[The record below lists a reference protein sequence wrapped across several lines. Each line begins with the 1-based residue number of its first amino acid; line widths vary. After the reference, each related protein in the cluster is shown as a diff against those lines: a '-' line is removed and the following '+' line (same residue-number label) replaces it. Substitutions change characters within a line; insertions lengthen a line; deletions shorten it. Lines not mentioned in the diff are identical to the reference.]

1 MTMRLFREL
10 PSFRRTIPNMSVGKL
25 VIEFAFTRNY
35 MANGNGWRTLTF
47 GVFRVKRLAKPGEYW
62 FRSDHISGF
71 RRQYSIWL
79 PFYRET

>member
-1 MTMRLFREL
+1 MRLFREL

-25 VIEFAFTRNY
+25 VIEFSWHRGY
-35 MANGNGWRTLTF
+35 GDSGWRTLTF
-47 GVFRVKRLAKPGEYW
+47 GVFRVNRLANPGEYY
-62 FRSDHISGF
+62 FRGDHISGF

>member
-1 MTMRLFREL
+1 MRLFREL

-35 MANGNGWRTLTF
+35 MANGNGWRTLSF
-47 GVFRVKRLAKPGEYW
+47 GIFRVNRLANPGEYY

-79 PFYRET
+79 PFYREF